1 MKLRYYIARRLLL
14 LIPILFGVTIVAFTL
29 SHVVG
34 DPLAAYVTERTPD
47 TVRQLIIDRY
57 HFDDPIYIQYFYYLD
72 ALLHFDLGIS
82 PTDAYRPVS
91 ESLAS
96 YFPATIELSMSAMF
110 IAVLA
115 GIPLGIVSATH
126 RDRPL
131 DHASRV
137 FSLAGVSMPIFWL
150 GLILLYLFYFVIPI
164 FPSGGRLDIGTSPP
178 PTLTGL
184 YTIDSLLAGD
194 LETFG
199 EAVWHLILPAITLS
213 FASLAIITRMMRSS
227 MLEVL
232 NQDYIRTA
240 RSKGLTERTVNFR
253 HAMKNAMIPTMT
265 IIGLSFGALLSGT
278 VLTEII
284 FRWPG
289 LGRFSVQ
296 AILYLDHAA
305 IMGFVLLI
313 AVIYVFANLIVDLLY
328 SFFDPRIRY

>member
-1 MKLRYYIARRLLL
+1 
-14 LIPILFGVTIVAFTL
+14 
-29 SHVVG
+29 
-34 DPLAAYVTERTPD
+34 
-47 TVRQLIIDRY
+47 
-57 HFDDPIYIQYFYYLD
+57 
-72 ALLHFDLGIS
+72 
-82 PTDAYRPVS
+82 
-91 ESLAS
+91 
-96 YFPATIELSMSAMF
+96 MF
-110 IAVLA
+110 IAVLT
-115 GIPLGIVSATH
+115 GIPLGIISATH